1 MTKVSVKLSSVGPHW
16 SMACQKAVSDLNN
29 LFKQNKIGVS
39 FVMGG
44 SQGPTITVKTDPSI
58 QGTLVHGNTSAQFNG
73 STFVGADV
81 RLPVKIIINTP
92 RGIRDAG
99 QGVLEV
105 VAAHEFVHALGHE
118 KHNSHLM
125 AQTMGKNSGS
135 SPAGDKLEAGAVS
148 MPPLALSP
156 ESVNVL
162 LGIWP

>member
-1 MTKVSVKLSSVGPHW
+1 MTTVSVKLSGVGPHW
-16 SMACQKAVSDLNN
+16 SMACQKAVSALNG
-29 LFKQNKIGVS
+29 LFKQNKIGV
-39 FVMGG
+39 VLAMGG

-58 QGTLVHGNTSAQFNG
+58 KGTIVHGNTSSQFNG
-73 STFVGADV
+73 ANFVGAEV
-81 RLPVKIIINTP
+81 RLPAKIIINTP

-99 QGVLEV
+99 VGVLEV

-125 AQTMGKNSGS
+125 AQTMGKDSGS
-135 SPAGDKLEAGAVS
+135 SPGGDKLVAGSIS

-156 ESVNVL
+156 ETVNVL